1 MRICTKCHEQK
12 PMDQF
17 EKRGQNTYRNECKIC
32 RSKYRK
38 ARYSQG
44 LIRSYYKKKL
54 LPHQF
59 VDIDDKTCFCEI
71 ISKRHGAFKIFIDIN
86 DKHLFNGTRIS
97 VSKDSSGNFR
107 AQTTF
112 IINGKRKLIPIHRLI
127 CPDNL
132 SFIDHK
138 DRNPLNNCRSNL
150 RICTHAEN
158 MRNRKIHKGDKTSQY
173 KGVYKPKDYKK
184 WVAYICCD
192 GKIYRI
198 GAFEKEEDAAE
209 AYNKKALELHG
220 EFAFLNK
227 IFR

>member
-1 MRICTKCHEQK
+1 MRICSKCHEQK
-12 PMDQF
+12 ALDQF
-17 EKRGQNTYRNECKIC
+17 EKRKKNVYRSECKAC

-59 VDIDDKTCFCEI
+59 VDIDDKTCFCEVV
-71 ISKRHGAFKIFIDIN
+71 SKTHGVHKVFIDIE
-86 DKHLFNGTRIS
+86 DKCLFDGFRIS
-97 VSKDSSGNFR
+97 INTDKSGVLR
-107 AQTTF
+107 AQTT
-112 IINGKRKLIPIHRLI
+112 IMVDGKRKWIPVHKLIYPHN
-127 CPDNL
+127 PF
-132 SFIDHK
+132 FIDHK
-138 DRNPLNNCRSNL
+138 DRNPLNNCRNNL
-150 RICTHAEN
+150 RVCTHAEN
-158 MRNRKIHKGDKTSQY
+158 MRNKGNRNINKTSRY

-209 AYNKKALELHG
+209 AYNKRALELHG